1 MAKPVV
7 AIVGRPNVGKSTFF
21 NRCIGARHSIVDDQP
36 GVTRDRIYREAE
48 WTGRQFLLVDTGGLM
63 PNAREDMAT
72 QMGYQAKLAIDE
84 ADVIVF
90 MVDGKSGLNPADKE
104 VANILRRSKKPVLLA
119 VNKIDEPHEDNNKLE
134 FYELGLGEPYSLSAM
149 RGSGGVGDLL
159 DEVVNAF
166 GDDQRDQT
174 EEPDEHGNFSLA
186 IVGRPNVGKSSI
198 VNTLCGTQRSIVTP
212 IPGTTRDA
220 VDTILKW
227 KGKQVT
233 LIDTAGIRRKSK
245 VDYGVEAFSVVRSLS
260 AIDRAD
266 VVALTLDA
274 NETIADQDQ
283 KIAAKI
289 DEGGKAAVVIV
300 NKWDL
305 IEDRSSKAMNQF
317 IENVKTELRTINYA
331 EVLFTSAL
339 TKQRVSKILEAA
351 ERAVEQSRKRMS
363 TSLLNQVIN
372 EAVALVPP
380 PASKRGRR
388 MRVYYSTQVSV
399 APPTFVLFVNED
411 KLLTPNYK
419 TYLERKIRE
428 AFGFAGTAIR
438 VITREKTRDNRK

>member
-1 MAKPVV
+1 
-7 AIVGRPNVGKSTFF
+7 
-21 NRCIGARHSIVDDQP
+21 
-36 GVTRDRIYREAE
+36 
-48 WTGRQFLLVDTGGLM
+48 
-63 PNAREDMAT
+63 
-72 QMGYQAKLAIDE
+72 
-84 ADVIVF
+84 
-90 MVDGKSGLNPADKE
+90 
-104 VANILRRSKKPVLLA
+104 
-119 VNKIDEPHEDNNKLE
+119 
-134 FYELGLGEPYSLSAM
+134 
-149 RGSGGVGDLL
+149 L
-159 DEVVNAF
+159 DEVVGAF
-166 GDDQRDQT
+166 RDDQRTVASED
-174 EEPDEHGNFSLA
+174 DETANFSLA

-220 VDTILKW
+220 VDTVIKW
-227 KGKQVT
+227 KGKEVT

-245 VDYGVEAFSVVRSLS
+245 VDYGVEAFSVVRSIS
-260 AIDRAD
+260 AIGRSD
-266 VVALTLDA
+266 VVAITLDA
-274 NETIADQDQ
+274 TETISDQDQ

-289 DEGGKAAVVIV
+289 DENGKAAVILI

-317 IENVKTELRTINYA
+317 IENVKTELRTLAYA
-331 EVLFTSAL
+331 EVVFTSAL
-339 TKQRVSKILEAA
+339 TKQRISKILEAS
-351 ERAVEQSRKRMS
+351 ERAFEQTKKRIT

-380 PASKRGRR
+380 PSSKRGKR

-411 KLLTPNYK
+411 KLLTPNYQ

-438 VITREKTRDNRK
+438 VITREKAREGR